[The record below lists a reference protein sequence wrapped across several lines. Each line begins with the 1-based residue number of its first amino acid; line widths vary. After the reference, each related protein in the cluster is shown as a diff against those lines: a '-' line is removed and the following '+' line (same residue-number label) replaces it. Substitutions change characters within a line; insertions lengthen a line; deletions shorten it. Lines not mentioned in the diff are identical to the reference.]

1 MRVDDAIGLVV
12 ALALLIYLGYAMF
25 RPERF

>member
-1 MRVDDAIGLVV
+1 MSASNAVLLTVSTLVF
-12 ALALLIYLGYAMF
+12 LYLGYAMF